1 MLSNRAVIPETAKIV
16 PVVKIVQTPE
26 VAYLAKNIQE
36 ARGVGAHWW
45 DIANQLGV
53 SGPDGNPSPGLAKR
67 IADGYEPRKPE
78 TRTRLGLPP
87 ICPECHQKLPKPAR
101 VVKFDPAQMDA
112 VIAFLRAREKP
123 LPRIYARGG
132 NIAKGE

>member
-1 MLSNRAVIPETAKIV
+1 MKIV
-16 PVVKIVQTPE
+16 KEDGSPDPGMACQIVDR
-26 VAYLAKNIQE
+26 N
-36 ARGVGAHWW
+36 
-45 DIANQLGV
+45 
-53 SGPDGNPSPGLAKR
+53 
-67 IADGYEPRKPE
+67 YEPKLLT

-112 VIAFLRAREKP
+112 VVAFLREREKL

-132 NIAKGE
+132 KLVKS